1 MSQTNSDHLSGRENG
16 MADDHHG
23 VVGATVVEEA
33 SLVRRMLEESQRALC
48 DRCFDPRRAIAG
60 IVLFR
65 PISLEMLR
73 RLVRSDWALC
83 SSCLNALKEKGSL
96 QIDYIGNY
104 RA

>member
-1 MSQTNSDHLSGRENG
+1 MSQSNSDHLSGRENG
-16 MADDHHG
+16 MADDRHG

-48 DRCFDPRRAIAG
+48 DRCLDPRRAIAG

-65 PISLEMLR
+65 PTSLEMLR
-73 RLVRSDWALC
+73 RLARSNWALC
-83 SSCLNALKEKGSL
+83 SSCLSALKEKGSL
-96 QIDYIGNY
+96 QVGHIGNW